1 MEAHVCRICL
11 RFYGLFQIC
20 HILCIS
26 DKGPGAHQ
34 VSAVDI
40 RSDPGNFFLLAKR
53 QDFLFVFQQYK
64 RFSCGFSCQGAVLFA
79 ENDLFFFRLVCVFIR
94 VFKQS
99 QFVFQFQD
107 THAGLIDQ
115 ILGNLALSYKAA
127 EVLAVNT
134 CHHIDI
140 DACLGGADSC
150 LLTVCA
156 VAVVNNLL
164 DCRPVGNQNSVKSHL
179 VTQDA
184 AHQFLVSGCRNT
196 VYRVEGSHYHRCSC
210 IDAGFVGR
218 QIEVT
223 EGMLG
228 KLYRIVVSSC
238 CRSTIACEM
247 LHTGSNFVRLLQIVS
262 LESAYHSGTEQTVQI
277 RILTGRLHDTAPSCI
292 ADQVG
297 HRCEGYVKAGNGC
310 LFCSNCRTLFGQLRF
325 KRCALSQ
332 RNRENGLEAVD
343 DIQHEQHRDVMR
355 VLLHKIL
362 LDFL

>member
-1 MEAHVCRICL
+1 M
-11 RFYGLFQIC
+11 
-20 HILCIS
+20 
-26 DKGPGAHQ
+26 
-34 VSAVDI
+34 
-40 RSDPGNFFLLAKR
+40 
-53 QDFLFVFQQYK
+53 
-64 RFSCGFSCQGAVLFA
+64 
-79 ENDLFFFRLVCVFIR
+79 
-94 VFKQS
+94 
-99 QFVFQFQD
+99 
-107 THAGLIDQ
+107 
-115 ILGNLALSYKAA
+115 
-127 EVLAVNT
+127 
-134 CHHIDI
+134 
-140 DACLGGADSC
+140 
-150 LLTVCA
+150 
-156 VAVVNNLL
+156 VNNLL

-210 IDAGFVGR
+210 IDAGFVGQ

-247 LHTGSNFVRLLQIVS
+247 LHTGSNLVRLLQIVS
-262 LESAYHSGTEQTVQI
+262 LESAHHSGTEQTVQI